1 MEFMLDAYSTIPN
14 AWEMGCFEKKTTPIP
29 SQKKI
34 FLKWHWAPPTVIRFR
49 YSSGVGRGG
58 PGRKFPAIEF
68 EDRFRKYDL
77 FTFRWL
83 GTVADVLAAVRR
95 ATGAFMKA
103 EYAPPPGGVSN

>member
-1 MEFMLDAYSTIPN
+1 MA
-14 AWEMGCFEKKTTPIP
+14 

-103 EYAPPPGGVSN
+103 EYAPPRGGYPTEHQAVSQLASSLISPLFTTCTR